1 MHARKGYCYRMS
13 TLLQRYKGAERTVYK
28 RFTAA
33 LVRVFKNVASAWKG
47 FLREGRQSISIL
59 VVAHSE
65 KTPRGIRI
73 SYFGLAGICM
83 SAAAV
88 VVLSFAF
95 FGSLGGAKARVS
107 VSSAELVQAQDE
119 LESIKEQAFQLNKAY
134 GEFEAALAPIMDGAV
149 SNKAPQGS
157 KRLAISSLFAKR
169 SSEAQSLAEIKDTLD
184 RSAPVVSEYGSMLG
198 QIGSVKRT
206 VPAIWPIG
214 GNMGHISTVFGM
226 TANPFTGQ
234 SYFHTGI
241 DCSNY
246 RSGDPVVATGDGK
259 VIFAGVEGGYGRCVI
274 IAHAYGY
281 MTRYGHMERILV
293 HSGQIV
299 RQGQSIGLVGN
310 TGVSTGPHT
319 HYEVVM
325 GRRYLNPTD
334 FLWAEARAHPVV
346 TGSFGE

>member
-1 MHARKGYCYRMS
+1 MS

-28 RFTAA
+28 RFTATLA
-33 LVRVFKNVASAWKG
+33 RVYKGISSAWSG
-47 FLREGRQSISIL
+47 FMREGRQSISIL
-59 VVAHSE
+59 IVTHTEAP
-65 KTPRGIRI
+65 PRGIRI
-73 SYFGLAGICM
+73 SFFGLAGIGIL
-83 SAAAV
+83 AV
-88 VVLSFAF
+88 AIVVLSVAF

-107 VSSAELVQAQDE
+107 VSSSELVQAQDE
-119 LESIKEQAFQLNKAY
+119 LESVKEQAFQLNKAY
-134 GEFEAALAPIMDGAV
+134 EEFETALAPIMNGAI
-149 SNKAPQGS
+149 SYKASQSP

-169 SSEAQSLAEIKDTLD
+169 SSEAQSLAEVRDTLD
-184 RSAPVVSEYGSMLG
+184 RSAPIVSEYGSMLG
-198 QIGSVKRT
+198 QINSVKRT

-214 GNMGHISTVFGM
+214 GNVGHISTVFGM

-259 VIFAGVEGGYGRCVI
+259 VIFSGVEGGYGRCII

-281 MTRYGHMERILV
+281 MTRYGHMERLLV

-299 RQGQSIGLVGN
+299 KQGQTIGLVGN

-325 GRRYLNPTD
+325 GRRYLDPTD
-334 FLWAEARAHPVV
+334 FLWAGARAHPIV